1 MKEEDVKYKEN
12 SQTKFKETQSKKA
25 LTKLKNRL
33 FGWRVVK
40 KVGRRTEQTLAQVG
54 SEQYPNQLLR
64 VLFQ

>member
-25 LTKLKNRL
+25 WTKLKNRL